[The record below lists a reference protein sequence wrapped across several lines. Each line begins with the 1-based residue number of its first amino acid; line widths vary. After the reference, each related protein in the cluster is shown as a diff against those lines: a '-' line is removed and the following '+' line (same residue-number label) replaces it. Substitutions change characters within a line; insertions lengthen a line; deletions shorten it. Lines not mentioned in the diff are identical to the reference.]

1 MCCGCV
7 DAMCSVIGSRG
18 GGSRAGAHAGCS
30 RCWSFIHPFTLSHT
44 SLPDFPFPRQ
54 NLYIAFANFEERQRE
69 FERARVIYKY
79 ALDHIPR
86 AKAPALFAKVCSS
99 TMGMLWK
106 GREWERKR
114 V

>member
-1 MCCGCV
+1 MC
-7 DAMCSVIGSRG
+7 
-18 GGSRAGAHAGCS
+18 
-30 RCWSFIHPFTLSHT
+30 
-44 SLPDFPFPRQ
+44 Q

-86 AKAPALFAKVCSS
+86 AKAPALFAKVCSF
-99 TMGMLWK
+99 TMG
-106 GREWERKR
+106 GVVEGEGVGEER

>member
-7 DAMCSVIGSRG
+7 DAMGVAIGTAIGSKT
-18 GGSRAGAHAGCS
+18 GALLVAHDVGLS
-30 RCWSFIHPFTLSHT
+30 STLSFPLT
-44 SLPDFPFPRQ
+44 LFSPDFPFPRQ